1 MSFRLYYHLTNGRDL
16 IIDKTGRPVRTFYD
30 IETTAYSLAGR
41 LMSLSPGAAD
51 WSGWLVSVHD
61 RSGSMIAV
69 VPFPGGQA

>member
-16 IIDKTGRPVRTFYD
+16 IIDRSGRNVRSFHD
-30 IETTAYSLAGR
+30 IETTAFSLAGQ
-41 LMSLSPGAAD
+41 LMSRSPGAED

-61 RSGSMIAV
+61 RCGTMITV